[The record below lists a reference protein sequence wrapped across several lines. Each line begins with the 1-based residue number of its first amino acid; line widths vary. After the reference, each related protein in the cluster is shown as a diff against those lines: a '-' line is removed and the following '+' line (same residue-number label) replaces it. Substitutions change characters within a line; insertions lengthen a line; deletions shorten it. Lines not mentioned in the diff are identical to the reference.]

1 MPSSAGADQQC
12 LAAVADAIAT
22 QTDMFAR
29 PQMSENKGQ
38 NTGQVRRF
46 LSYTCDFLNH
56 RLYVKHSFSYM
67 QPSQQKPPGNG
78 PESGAALASSGAAEK
93 GGMPGAD
100 PADENSRMQRST
112 SGSMSAA
119 GPGSKASN

>member
-1 MPSSAGADQQC
+1 
-12 LAAVADAIAT
+12 
-22 QTDMFAR
+22 
-29 PQMSENKGQ
+29 
-38 NTGQVRRF
+38 
-46 LSYTCDFLNH
+46 
-56 RLYVKHSFSYM
+56 M
-67 QPSQQKPPGNG
+67 QPSQQKPGNE